1 MSDRTRG
8 PNMYDVAKLAQVS
21 HQTVSRV
28 VNNHPNTREETRER
42 VLRAMEELGYRPNQA
57 ARALAS
63 SRSRIIGIL
72 VSDADL
78 FGPAGMTRAIENV
91 AQSINHFAVSCSID
105 PDSEDSVIDGI
116 NHLKGLGVDGLVMIT
131 PRTDAVTLARTQL
144 GNIPIVTV
152 DSMYRVDEL
161 SVSIDNFQGG
171 QLATE
176 HLIELGHRSILHI
189 AGPPS
194 WFEATARASGYAAA
208 MRSHRLTPRII
219 EGDWTPGSGYE
230 IGVTLDL
237 EAYETTGIFA
247 GNDDLALGLL
257 HAFDDR
263 GIDVPGDVSIIGYD
277 DIPHAAYWNP
287 PLTTMQQDF
296 YELGER
302 AMRLLIDT
310 IERRKLPA
318 AETLVPR
325 LIQRSSTAAPRRN
338 ED

>member
-1 MSDRTRG
+1 MADRSRG
-8 PNMYDVAKLAQVS
+8 PNMYVVANLAQVA

-28 VNNHPNTREETRER
+28 VNNHPNTREETRDR
-42 VLRAMEELGYRPNQA
+42 VLRAMEELGYRPNHA

-116 NHLKGLGVDGLVMIT
+116 NHLKGIGVDGLVMIT

-144 GNIPIVTV
+144 GNVPIVTV

-176 HLIELGHRSILHI
+176 HLIDLGHRNILHI
-189 AGPPS
+189 AGPSS
-194 WFEATARASGYAAA
+194 WFEATARAAGYAAA
-208 MRSHRLTPRII
+208 MRSYRLTPRII
-219 EGDWTPGSGYE
+219 EGDWTPGAGYE

-237 EAYETTGIFA
+237 EAHGTTGIFA

-263 GIDVPGDVSIIGYD
+263 GIAVPKDVSIIGYD

-302 AMRLLIDT
+302 AMRLLVDT
-310 IERRKLPA
+310 IERRKMPA
-318 AETLVPR
+318 AETIVPQ
-325 LIQRSSTAAPRRN
+325 LIQRSSTAAPPAQG
-338 ED
+338 D